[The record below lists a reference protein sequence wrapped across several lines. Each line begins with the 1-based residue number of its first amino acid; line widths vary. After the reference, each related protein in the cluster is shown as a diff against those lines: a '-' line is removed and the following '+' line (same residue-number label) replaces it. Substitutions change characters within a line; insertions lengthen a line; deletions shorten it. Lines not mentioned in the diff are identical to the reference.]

1 MNITEI
7 QHKIKDWISS
17 HTGQTIL
24 IILILIISNIGSFY
38 LGQNTVKPVQNNPN
52 ISIKENDYN
61 LADPEVYKKGSLAQA
76 VYTGSKS
83 PEIAQNDL
91 NTAQNRE
98 VPTNSINSSNTDP
111 APRYVASTNG
121 RVYYFTWCTGAKNIA
136 LEKRVYFKTSAD
148 ARGAGLKPSTACP
161 DLD

>member
-7 QHKIKDWISS
+7 QHKIKDWLGS

-38 LGQNTVKPVQNNPN
+38 LGQNSIKPLQNNPN
-52 ISIKENDYN
+52 LSIEENNYN
-61 LADPEVYKKGSLAQA
+61 LADPEVYRKGSLAQA
-76 VYTGSKS
+76 VYTSSKS
-83 PEIAQNDL
+83 QEIAQNDL
-91 NTAQNRE
+91 NTGENRE
-98 VPTNSINSSNTDP
+98 VPTNSINSLNTQP

-121 RVYYFTWCTGAKNIA
+121 RVYYFTWCAGAKNIA
-136 LEKRVYFKTSAD
+136 PEKRVYFKTAVD